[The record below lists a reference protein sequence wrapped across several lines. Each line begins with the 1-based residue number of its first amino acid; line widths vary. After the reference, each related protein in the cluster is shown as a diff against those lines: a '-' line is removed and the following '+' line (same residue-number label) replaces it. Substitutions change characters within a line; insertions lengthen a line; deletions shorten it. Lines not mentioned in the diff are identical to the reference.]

1 MKKNNRRTAKV
12 IFMAFVLGLLLSIAG
27 TAFASSFAGTS
38 SDPLVSQSWVEE
50 YLNSHFSALEKEV
63 DAIGVA
69 VQEALGLSQVD
80 IVLTIGSANA
90 TVNGAAKTIDAD
102 NSRVVPY
109 INSDSRT
116 MVPVR
121 FVAEQLGAQV
131 FWDNSTRTVSII
143 KTGKTIHMTIDQK
156 TYYVNGQTKT
166 MDTAPVI
173 HQGWNRTMVPVR
185 FVAEALGCNVDWAP
199 KNNTTTTV
207 YISN

>member
-102 NSRVVPY
+102 NSRVVPPWFRCALWQ
-109 INSDSRT
+109 SSWGRKSFGTTQPAPSALSR
-116 MVPVR
+116 R
-121 FVAEQLGAQV
+121 EKL
-131 FWDNSTRTVSII
+131 SI
-143 KTGKTIHMTIDQK
+143 
-156 TYYVNGQTKT
+156 
-166 MDTAPVI
+166 
-173 HQGWNRTMVPVR
+173 
-185 FVAEALGCNVDWAP
+185 
-199 KNNTTTTV
+199 
-207 YISN
+207 